1 MFLWDDS
8 KNEILIN
15 SRGISFDEIVEA
27 IGLDI
32 NPLSIYKNEKYND
45 QYKMDVLIDA
55 YVWVVVFEIRNDNY
69 WLVTAFKNRKANK
82 KYKKDQLWKM

>member
-82 KYKKDQLWKM
+82 KYKKD

>member
-27 IGLDI
+27 IELDI

-55 YVWVVVFEIRNDNY
+55 YVWVVVFEIRDDNY

-82 KYKKDQLWKM
+82 KYKKD